1 MSEWG
6 RFLAELDRR
15 IAKAERDDPAR
26 AERLKAMRP
35 RLRAV
40 DPAEGERRLDEVA
53 ETLYRDF
60 LAWRAEAPPVGG
72 KGGPT

>member
-6 RFLAELDRR
+6 RFLAELDHR

-35 RLRAV
+35 RLRTV
-40 DPAEGERRLDEVA
+40 DPAEGERRLDQVA
-53 ETLYRDF
+53 PAFFDQLNEGTGFDTPETR
-60 LAWRAEAPPVGG
+60 
-72 KGGPT
+72 